1 MDLMQQVP
9 AAILLVV
16 RTLLRCNMHEQ
27 KERERGRRV
36 AGGQTTTPR
45 WRSRSRL
52 QQLCIDGPLLCN
64 LLGGGEVTITPS
76 WLNSKAGTQG
86 FNPNCP
92 AKFNLCKSQAIYGA
106 AIGPGTI
113 FAQAPGL
120 QSTAKVCDEPDGM
133 DRATPD
139 GAAFEPE
146 FEGTSSASPGRWS
159 LASLAFWR

>member
-1 MDLMQQVP
+1 MVCSESQTKTPQVGETRPEHRRLDLMQQVP

-76 WLNSKAGTQG
+76 WLNSKASIQG
-86 FNPNCP
+86 FKPNCP
-92 AKFNLCKSQAIYGA
+92 AKFNLMQVTRDLWCSNWARDHLRPSAWFTVHSKS
-106 AIGPGTI
+106 
-113 FAQAPGL
+113 
-120 QSTAKVCDEPDGM
+120 M
-133 DRATPD
+133 R
-139 GAAFEPE
+139 
-146 FEGTSSASPGRWS
+146 
-159 LASLAFWR
+159 